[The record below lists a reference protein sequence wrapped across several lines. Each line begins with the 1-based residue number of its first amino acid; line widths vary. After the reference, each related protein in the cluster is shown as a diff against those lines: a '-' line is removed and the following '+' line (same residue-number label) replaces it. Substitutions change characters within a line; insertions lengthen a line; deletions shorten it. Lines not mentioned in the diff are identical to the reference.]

1 MPTTKSAIK
10 AMHQSIKRRARNL
23 VKKKAFKKAVK
34 EVRKL
39 IAAGKKSEAAQGLNK
54 AFQALDKA
62 TKTHVLHKN
71 TASRLKSR
79 LSKAI
84 AKIK

>member
-10 AMHQSIKRRARNL
+10 AMRQSIKRRARNL
-23 VKKKAFKKAVK
+23 IKKIAYKKAVK

-39 IAAGKKSEAAQGLNK
+39 ITAGKKSEAAQSLSK

-62 TKTHVLHKN
+62 AKTHVLRKN

-84 AKIK
+84 AKLK